1 VIFEIWDTE
10 TRNLLGD
17 FDSEDAALALVRD
30 ILAANG
36 AEIAST
42 LALVSEDTGGR
53 FKTLAHGAELLE
65 RASSLAA

>member
-10 TRNLLGD
+10 SRNLLGD

-30 ILAANG
+30 ILATNG

-42 LALVSEDTGGR
+42 LALVSEDTRGQ
-53 FKTLAHGAELLE
+53 FKTLAHGTELLE
-65 RASSLAA
+65 RARSLAA

>member
-10 TRNLLGD
+10 SRNLLGD

-30 ILAANG
+30 ILATNG

-42 LALVSEDTGGR
+42 LALVSEDTRGR
-53 FKTLAHGAELLE
+53 LKTLAYGTELLE
-65 RASSLAA
+65 MARSLAA